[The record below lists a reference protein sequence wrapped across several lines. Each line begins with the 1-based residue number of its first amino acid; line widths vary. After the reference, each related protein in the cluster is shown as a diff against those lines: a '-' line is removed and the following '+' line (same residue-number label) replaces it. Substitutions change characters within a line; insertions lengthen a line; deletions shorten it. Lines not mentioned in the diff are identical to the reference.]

1 MKVLIVGAGPAGSTA
16 AYYLAKAGIDVT
28 VLEKTSFPREKVCGD
43 GLTPRAV
50 REIQKLGLPH
60 PEADGWRRNKGLRLI
75 AGGRT
80 IELPWPEVSDF
91 PQYGLIRTRLGFDE
105 ELARHAAVRRR
116 RRAGTAQRHRGAAR
130 RRRPRD
136 RRPRRAAGRGRTQ
149 DGRDAR
155 LQRRRR
161 ARRGRKLHPHR
172 RVAGHP
178 EARRPARSA
187 SPCAPTSPRPRHDDD
202 WMEGWLELPG
212 RDGKLLPGYG
222 WVFGVG
228 DGTSNVGLGI
238 LNSSK
243 EFGKLD
249 YKQVLREWTAGMPA
263 EWGFTPENQVGEI
276 RGAALPMGFNRTP
289 HYSPGLLLLGDAGGM
304 VSPFNGEGIS
314 YAMESARFA
323 AEFIID
329 AAARVR
335 FGAAGQRP
343 TPTPTSRGT
352 RTTCGTS
359 GARHFTLGR
368 AFAAADRQAR
378 RHEARPADR
387 HAHSCADALRG
398 ADAGQPHRS
407 GGQGL
412 RGQGHPASWNRWSR
426 PRPTRHVQRA
436 SRTPAPTPRFPQ
448 QKLGLTRDQL
458 CRPQLDAR
466 RTRPAELR
474 TRPQHHRHRH
484 RPAAAGRLRGHRGGR
499 RTGPRHHHQPGPG
512 GEEAPRSHRQLRSA
526 G

>member
-1 MKVLIVGAGPAGSTA
+1 MNVLIVGAGPAGSTA
-16 AYYLAKAGIDVT
+16 AYYLAQAGIDVT

-60 PEADGWRRNKGLRLI
+60 PEADGWRRNKGLRLL
-75 AGGRT
+75 AGGRS

-105 ELARHAAVRRR
+105 ELARHAQSAGAVVLERHSVTESLRSDDGRVTGVRAALLDEAGRKTGETRDFDADVVLAADGNSSRTAVSLGLRKRDDRPLGVAVR
-116 RRAGTAQRHRGAAR
+116 TYF
-130 RRRPRD
+130 
-136 RRPRRAAGRGRTQ
+136 
-149 DGRDAR
+149 
-155 LQRRRR
+155 
-161 ARRGRKLHPHR
+161 
-172 RVAGHP
+172 
-178 EARRPARSA
+178 
-187 SPCAPTSPRPRHDDD
+187 TSPRHDDD

-329 AAARVR
+329 GAARSVSAGWTAADADAHLSRYADYVR
-335 FGAAGQRP
+335 QQWG
-343 TPTPTSRGT
+343 S
-352 RTTCGTS
+352 
-359 GARHFTLGR
+359 HFTLGR
-368 AFAAADRQAR
+368 AFAALIGK
-378 RHEARPADR
+378 PAVMKL
-387 HAHSCADALRG
+387 ALRTG
-398 ADAGQPHRS
+398 MPIPV
-407 GGQGL
+407 L
-412 RGQGHPASWNRWSR
+412 M
-426 PRPTRHVQRA
+426 
-436 SRTPAPTPRFPQ
+436 RFVVR
-448 QKLGLTRDQL
+448 LLANLTD
-458 CRPQLDAR
+458 
-466 RTRPAELR
+466 
-474 TRPQHHRHRH
+474 
-484 RPAAAGRLRGHRGGR
+484 PAAKGFEDRVIRLLESLVPATSNQSNQAPPNQAPSGVD
-499 RTGPRHHHQPGPG
+499 GPTHSGTD
-512 GEEAPRSHRQLRSA
+512 SA
-526 G
+526 VSATKVRVNP

>member
-1 MKVLIVGAGPAGSTA
+1 MNVLIVGAGPAGSTA

-60 PEADGWRRNKGLRLI
+60 PETEGWRRNKGLRLI

-105 ELARHAAVRRR
+105 QLARHARSAGAVVLERHSVTEALRSEDGRVTGVRAALLDDAGRKTGETRDFTADVVLAADGNSTRTAVSLGIRKRDDRPLGVAVR
-116 RRAGTAQRHRGAAR
+116 TYF
-130 RRRPRD
+130 
-136 RRPRRAAGRGRTQ
+136 
-149 DGRDAR
+149 
-155 LQRRRR
+155 
-161 ARRGRKLHPHR
+161 
-172 RVAGHP
+172 
-178 EARRPARSA
+178 
-187 SPCAPTSPRPRHDDD
+187 TSPRHEDD

-263 EWGFTPENQVGEI
+263 DWGFTPENQVGEI

-329 AAARVR
+329 AAARS
-335 FGAAGQRP
+335 ASAGW
-343 TPTPTSRGT
+343 G
-352 RTTCGTS
+352 S
-359 GARHFTLGR
+359 GAEASRAADAHLARYADYVQQQWGSHFTLGR
-368 AFAAADRQAR
+368 AFAALIGK
-378 RHEARPADR
+378 PAVMKL
-387 HAHSCADALRG
+387 ALRTG
-398 ADAGQPHRS
+398 MPIPV
-407 GGQGL
+407 L
-412 RGQGHPASWNRWSR
+412 M
-426 PRPTRHVQRA
+426 
-436 SRTPAPTPRFPQ
+436 RFVVRM
-448 QKLGLTRDQL
+448 LANLTD
-458 CRPQLDAR
+458 
-466 RTRPAELR
+466 
-474 TRPQHHRHRH
+474 
-484 RPAAAGRLRGHRGGR
+484 PAAKGFEDRVIRVLESLVPATSNQAMPTTDSDPHSG
-499 RTGPRHHHQPGPG
+499 TN
-512 GEEAPRSHRQLRSA
+512 SA
-526 G
+526 VSATEVRVNP

>member
-1 MKVLIVGAGPAGSTA
+1 MNVLIVGAGPAGSTA
-16 AYYLAKAGIDVT
+16 AYYLAQAGISVT

-60 PEADGWRRNKGLRLI
+60 PEAEGWRRNKGLRLI

-91 PQYGLIRTRLGFDE
+91 PEYGLIRTRIGFDE
-105 ELARHAAVRRR
+105 ELARHARSAGAVVLERHSVTEALRSEDGRVTGVRAAILDESGRKTGQSRDFSADIVLAADGNSTRTAVSLGMHKRDDRPLGVAVR
-116 RRAGTAQRHRGAAR
+116 TYF
-130 RRRPRD
+130 
-136 RRPRRAAGRGRTQ
+136 
-149 DGRDAR
+149 
-155 LQRRRR
+155 
-161 ARRGRKLHPHR
+161 
-172 RVAGHP
+172 
-178 EARRPARSA
+178 
-187 SPCAPTSPRPRHDDD
+187 TSPRHDDD

-289 HYSPGLLLLGDAGGM
+289 HYSPGLMLLGDAGGM

-329 AAARVR
+329 GQARERAGAWAGSAAAADAHFARYADYVR
-335 FGAAGQRP
+335 GQWG
-343 TPTPTSRGT
+343 S
-352 RTTCGTS
+352 
-359 GARHFTLGR
+359 HFTLGR
-368 AFAAADRQAR
+368 AFAALIGK
-378 RHEARPADR
+378 PAVMKL
-387 HAHSCADALRG
+387 ALRTG
-398 ADAGQPHRS
+398 MPIPV
-407 GGQGL
+407 L
-412 RGQGHPASWNRWSR
+412 M
-426 PRPTRHVQRA
+426 
-436 SRTPAPTPRFPQ
+436 RFVVR
-448 QKLGLTRDQL
+448 LLANLTD
-458 CRPQLDAR
+458 
-466 RTRPAELR
+466 
-474 TRPQHHRHRH
+474 
-484 RPAAAGRLRGHRGGR
+484 PAAKGFEDRVIRVL
-499 RTGPRHHHQPGPG
+499 
-512 GEEAPRSHRQLRSA
+512 EALVPATSNQALSTTDSSSA
-526 G
+526 SGTNPAVSATRVRVKP

>member
-16 AYYLAKAGIDVT
+16 AYYLAQSGIDVT

-60 PEADGWRRNKGLRLI
+60 AEAEGWRRNKGLRLI

-91 PQYGLIRTRLGFDE
+91 PTYGLIRTRLGFDE
-105 ELARHAAVRRR
+105 SLARHAEAAGAVVLERHSVTSALQDDDGRVIGARAAILDESGRKTGQTRDFLADVVLAADGNSTRTAVSLGMHKRDDRPLGVAVR
-116 RRAGTAQRHRGAAR
+116 TYF
-130 RRRPRD
+130 
-136 RRPRRAAGRGRTQ
+136 
-149 DGRDAR
+149 
-155 LQRRRR
+155 
-161 ARRGRKLHPHR
+161 
-172 RVAGHP
+172 
-178 EARRPARSA
+178 
-187 SPCAPTSPRPRHDDD
+187 TSPRHDDD

-212 RDGKLLPGYG
+212 KSGKPLPGYG

-323 AEFIID
+323 AEFLVDCSARSASAAWTTHD
-329 AAARVR
+329 ADAHLSRYADYVR
-335 FGAAGQRP
+335 DQWG
-343 TPTPTSRGT
+343 S
-352 RTTCGTS
+352 
-359 GARHFTLGR
+359 HFTLGR
-368 AFAAADRQAR
+368 AFAFLIGK
-378 RHEARPADR
+378 PAVMKL
-387 HAHSCADALRG
+387 ALRTG
-398 ADAGQPHRS
+398 MPIPVLMRFVVRLLANLTDSSAKGFEDRVIRVLEMLVPPTSNTSSARSVTAAGS
-407 GGQGL
+407 ET
-412 RGQGHPASWNRWSR
+412 AVS
-426 PRPTRHVQRA
+426 
-436 SRTPAPTPRFPQ
+436 APT
-448 QKLGLTRDQL
+448 
-458 CRPQLDAR
+458 
-466 RTRPAELR
+466 
-474 TRPQHHRHRH
+474 
-484 RPAAAGRLRGHRGGR
+484 
-499 RTGPRHHHQPGPG
+499 
-512 GEEAPRSHRQLRSA
+512 S
-526 G
+526 

>member
-16 AYYLAKAGIDVT
+16 AYYLAQAGIEVT

-60 PEADGWRRNKGLRLI
+60 DETDGWRRNKGLRLL
-75 AGGRT
+75 AGGRS

-105 ELARHAAVRRR
+105 ELARHAQAAGAVVLERHSVTETLRAEDGRVIGARAAILDESGRKTGDSRDFSADVVLAADGNSTRTALSLGIHKRDDRPLGVAVR
-116 RRAGTAQRHRGAAR
+116 TYF
-130 RRRPRD
+130 
-136 RRPRRAAGRGRTQ
+136 
-149 DGRDAR
+149 
-155 LQRRRR
+155 
-161 ARRGRKLHPHR
+161 
-172 RVAGHP
+172 
-178 EARRPARSA
+178 
-187 SPCAPTSPRPRHDDD
+187 TSPRTDDD

-323 AEFIID
+323 AEFIISADSAHD
-329 AAARVR
+329 ADTHLAGYADYVR
-335 FGAAGQRP
+335 GQWG
-343 TPTPTSRGT
+343 S
-352 RTTCGTS
+352 
-359 GARHFTLGR
+359 HFTLGR
-368 AFAAADRQAR
+368 AFAALIGK
-378 RHEARPADR
+378 PAIMKL
-387 HAHSCADALRG
+387 ALRTG
-398 ADAGQPHRS
+398 MPIPVLMRFVVRLLANLTD
-407 GGQGL
+407 
-412 RGQGHPASWNRWSR
+412 PAAKGFEDKVIR
-426 PRPTRHVQRA
+426 VLEA
-436 SRTPAPTPRFPQ
+436 LVPATSNTSSAHTATKQRFPQ
-448 QKLGLTRDQL
+448 QKVRVN
-458 CRPQLDAR
+458 P
-466 RTRPAELR
+466 
-474 TRPQHHRHRH
+474 
-484 RPAAAGRLRGHRGGR
+484 
-499 RTGPRHHHQPGPG
+499 
-512 GEEAPRSHRQLRSA
+512 
-526 G
+526 

>member
-1 MKVLIVGAGPAGSTA
+1 MNVLIVGAGPAGSTA
-16 AYYLAKAGIDVT
+16 AYYLAKAGIRVT

-60 PEADGWRRNKGLRLI
+60 PEEDGWRRNKGLRLI

-105 ELARHAAVRRR
+105 ELARHAQAAGAQILERHSVTEALRSEDGRVTGARAALLDESGRKTGETHDFSADVVLAADGNSTRTAVSLGIQKRDDRPLGVAVR
-116 RRAGTAQRHRGAAR
+116 TYF
-130 RRRPRD
+130 
-136 RRPRRAAGRGRTQ
+136 
-149 DGRDAR
+149 
-155 LQRRRR
+155 
-161 ARRGRKLHPHR
+161 
-172 RVAGHP
+172 
-178 EARRPARSA
+178 
-187 SPCAPTSPRPRHDDD
+187 TSPRHNDD

-249 YKQVLREWTAGMPA
+249 YKQVLREWTAAMPA
-263 EWGFTPENQVGEI
+263 EWGFTPANQVGEI

-329 AAARVR
+329 ASARSLSDGAHDADAHLAGYADYVR
-335 FGAAGQRP
+335 GQWG
-343 TPTPTSRGT
+343 S
-352 RTTCGTS
+352 
-359 GARHFTLGR
+359 HFTLGR
-368 AFAAADRQAR
+368 AFAALIGK
-378 RHEARPADR
+378 PAVMKL
-387 HAHSCADALRG
+387 ALRTG
-398 ADAGQPHRS
+398 MPIPVLMRFVVRLLANLTD
-407 GGQGL
+407 
-412 RGQGHPASWNRWSR
+412 PAAKGFEDRAIRVLESLVPATSNTSSASN
-426 PRPTRHVQRA
+426 QRY
-436 SRTPAPTPRFPQ
+436 PQ
-448 QKLGLTRDQL
+448 QKVRVNQ
-458 CRPQLDAR
+458 
-466 RTRPAELR
+466 
-474 TRPQHHRHRH
+474 
-484 RPAAAGRLRGHRGGR
+484 
-499 RTGPRHHHQPGPG
+499 
-512 GEEAPRSHRQLRSA
+512 
-526 G
+526 

>member
-16 AYYLAKAGIDVT
+16 AYYLAQAGIDVT

-60 PEADGWRRNKGLRLI
+60 AEAEGWRRNKGLRLI

-91 PQYGLIRTRLGFDE
+91 PTYGLIRTRLGFDE
-105 ELARHAAVRRR
+105 SLARHAESAGAVVLERHSVTSALTSEDGRVIGARASILDESGRKTGETRDFHADVVLAADGNSTRTAVSLGMHKRDDRPLGVAVR
-116 RRAGTAQRHRGAAR
+116 TYF
-130 RRRPRD
+130 
-136 RRPRRAAGRGRTQ
+136 
-149 DGRDAR
+149 
-155 LQRRRR
+155 
-161 ARRGRKLHPHR
+161 
-172 RVAGHP
+172 
-178 EARRPARSA
+178 
-187 SPCAPTSPRPRHDDD
+187 TSPRHEDD

-212 RDGKLLPGYG
+212 KSGKPLPGYG

-249 YKQVLREWTAGMPA
+249 YKQVLREWTAGMPS

-323 AEFIID
+323 AEFIVDCSARSVSAGWTADD
-329 AAARVR
+329 ADAHL
-335 FGAAGQRP
+335 
-343 TPTPTSRGT
+343 SRYADYVQDQWG
-352 RTTCGTS
+352 S
-359 GARHFTLGR
+359 HFTLGR
-368 AFAAADRQAR
+368 AFAFLIGK
-378 RHEARPADR
+378 PAVMKL
-387 HAHSCADALRG
+387 ALRTG
-398 ADAGQPHRS
+398 MPIPVLMRFVVRLLANLTDSSAKGFEDRVIRVLEMLVPPTSNTSSARS
-407 GGQGL
+407 L
-412 RGQGHPASWNRWSR
+412 TAAESDTAVS
-426 PRPTRHVQRA
+426 
-436 SRTPAPTPRFPQ
+436 APT
-448 QKLGLTRDQL
+448 
-458 CRPQLDAR
+458 
-466 RTRPAELR
+466 
-474 TRPQHHRHRH
+474 
-484 RPAAAGRLRGHRGGR
+484 
-499 RTGPRHHHQPGPG
+499 
-512 GEEAPRSHRQLRSA
+512 S
-526 G
+526 

>member
-1 MKVLIVGAGPAGSTA
+1 MNVLIVGAGPAGSTA
-16 AYYLAKAGIDVT
+16 AFYLAKAGISVT

-60 PEADGWRRNKGLRLI
+60 PEAEGWRRNKGLRLI

-105 ELARHAAVRRR
+105 ELARHAHAAGAEILERHSVTEALRSEDGRVTGVRAALLDESGRKTGETCDFSADVVLAADGNSTRTAVSLGIQKRDDRPLGVAVR
-116 RRAGTAQRHRGAAR
+116 TYF
-130 RRRPRD
+130 
-136 RRPRRAAGRGRTQ
+136 
-149 DGRDAR
+149 
-155 LQRRRR
+155 
-161 ARRGRKLHPHR
+161 
-172 RVAGHP
+172 
-178 EARRPARSA
+178 
-187 SPCAPTSPRPRHDDD
+187 TSPRTDDD

-243 EFGKLD
+243 DFGKLD

-263 EWGFTPENQVGEI
+263 DWGFTPENQVGEI

-329 AAARVR
+329 ASSRSY
-335 FGAAGQRP
+335 AAGGMYDADAHL
-343 TPTPTSRGT
+343 SGYADYVRGQW
-352 RTTCGTS
+352 GS
-359 GARHFTLGR
+359 HFTLGR
-368 AFAAADRQAR
+368 AFAALIGK
-378 RHEARPADR
+378 PAVMKL
-387 HAHSCADALRG
+387 ALRTG
-398 ADAGQPHRS
+398 MPIPVLMRFVVRLLANLTD
-407 GGQGL
+407 
-412 RGQGHPASWNRWSR
+412 PAAKSFEDRAIRVLESLVPATSNTPSASN
-426 PRPTRHVQRA
+426 QRY
-436 SRTPAPTPRFPQ
+436 PQ
-448 QKLGLTRDQL
+448 QKVRVN
-458 CRPQLDAR
+458 P
-466 RTRPAELR
+466 
-474 TRPQHHRHRH
+474 
-484 RPAAAGRLRGHRGGR
+484 
-499 RTGPRHHHQPGPG
+499 
-512 GEEAPRSHRQLRSA
+512 
-526 G
+526 

>member
-1 MKVLIVGAGPAGSTA
+1 MNVLIVGAGPAGSTA
-16 AYYLAKAGIDVT
+16 AYYLAKAGINVT

-60 PEADGWRRNKGLRLI
+60 PVEDGWRRNKGLRLV

-105 ELARHAAVRRR
+105 ELARHAQSAGATILERHSVTDALRDDAGRVTGVRAALLDESGRKTGETREFSADVVLAADGNSTRTAVSLGIQKRDDRPLGVAVR
-116 RRAGTAQRHRGAAR
+116 TYF
-130 RRRPRD
+130 
-136 RRPRRAAGRGRTQ
+136 
-149 DGRDAR
+149 
-155 LQRRRR
+155 
-161 ARRGRKLHPHR
+161 
-172 RVAGHP
+172 
-178 EARRPARSA
+178 E
-187 SPCAPTSPRPRHDDD
+187 SPRTDDD

-263 EWGFTPENQVGEI
+263 DWGFTPENQVGEI

-329 AAARVR
+329 ASSRRA
-335 FGAAGQRP
+335 AAGEYDADAHL
-343 TPTPTSRGT
+343 SRYADHVRDQWG
-352 RTTCGTS
+352 S
-359 GARHFTLGR
+359 HFTLGR
-368 AFAAADRQAR
+368 AFAALIGK
-378 RHEARPADR
+378 PAVMKL
-387 HAHSCADALRG
+387 ALRTG
-398 ADAGQPHRS
+398 MPIPVLMRFVVRLLANLTD
-407 GGQGL
+407 
-412 RGQGHPASWNRWSR
+412 PAAKGFEDRVIRVLESLVPATSNS
-426 PRPTRHVQRA
+426 PAVSHQRY
-436 SRTPAPTPRFPQ
+436 PQ
-448 QKLGLTRDQL
+448 QKVRVN
-458 CRPQLDAR
+458 P
-466 RTRPAELR
+466 
-474 TRPQHHRHRH
+474 
-484 RPAAAGRLRGHRGGR
+484 
-499 RTGPRHHHQPGPG
+499 
-512 GEEAPRSHRQLRSA
+512 
-526 G
+526 

>member
-60 PEADGWRRNKGLRLI
+60 PENDGWRRNKGLRLI

-105 ELARHAAVRRR
+105 ELARHAQAAGATILERHSVTDALRNDDGRVTGVRAALLDESGRKTRETREFPADVVLAADGNSTRTAVSLGIQKRDDRPLGVAVR
-116 RRAGTAQRHRGAAR
+116 TYF
-130 RRRPRD
+130 
-136 RRPRRAAGRGRTQ
+136 
-149 DGRDAR
+149 
-155 LQRRRR
+155 
-161 ARRGRKLHPHR
+161 
-172 RVAGHP
+172 
-178 EARRPARSA
+178 
-187 SPCAPTSPRPRHDDD
+187 TSPRTDDD

-263 EWGFTPENQVGEI
+263 DWGFTPDNQVGEI

-329 AAARVR
+329 ASSRSASSGGTYDADAHLSRYADYVR
-335 FGAAGQRP
+335 DQWG
-343 TPTPTSRGT
+343 S
-352 RTTCGTS
+352 
-359 GARHFTLGR
+359 HFTLGR
-368 AFAAADRQAR
+368 AFAALIGK
-378 RHEARPADR
+378 PTVMKL
-387 HAHSCADALRG
+387 ALRTG
-398 ADAGQPHRS
+398 MPIPVLMRFVVRLLANLTDSSAK
-407 GGQGL
+407 GL
-412 RGQGHPASWNRWSR
+412 EDRVIRVLESLVPATSNTSTV
-426 PRPTRHVQRA
+426 PPATNQRY
-436 SRTPAPTPRFPQ
+436 PQ
-448 QKLGLTRDQL
+448 QKVRVN
-458 CRPQLDAR
+458 P
-466 RTRPAELR
+466 
-474 TRPQHHRHRH
+474 
-484 RPAAAGRLRGHRGGR
+484 
-499 RTGPRHHHQPGPG
+499 
-512 GEEAPRSHRQLRSA
+512 
-526 G
+526 

>member
-1 MKVLIVGAGPAGSTA
+1 VNVLIVGAGPAGSTA
-16 AYYLAKAGIDVT
+16 AYYLARAGIEVT

-60 PEADGWRRNKGLRLI
+60 PEQDGWRRNKGLRLL
-75 AGGRT
+75 AGGRS

-105 ELARHAAVRRR
+105 ELARHAQSAGAVVLERHSVTEALRSEDGRVTGVRAALLDESGRKTGETRDFDADVVLAADGNSSRTAVSLGIRKRDDRPLGVAVR
-116 RRAGTAQRHRGAAR
+116 TYFQ
-130 RRRPRD
+130 
-136 RRPRRAAGRGRTQ
+136 
-149 DGRDAR
+149 
-155 LQRRRR
+155 
-161 ARRGRKLHPHR
+161 
-172 RVAGHP
+172 
-178 EARRPARSA
+178 S
-187 SPCAPTSPRPRHDDD
+187 PRHDDD

-329 AAARVR
+329 GAARRRAGAWGGASGSGFGSADAHLARYADYVR
-335 FGAAGQRP
+335 EQWG
-343 TPTPTSRGT
+343 S
-352 RTTCGTS
+352 
-359 GARHFTLGR
+359 HFTLGR
-368 AFAAADRQAR
+368 AFAALIGK
-378 RHEARPADR
+378 PAVMKL
-387 HAHSCADALRG
+387 ALRTG
-398 ADAGQPHRS
+398 MPIPV
-407 GGQGL
+407 L
-412 RGQGHPASWNRWSR
+412 M
-426 PRPTRHVQRA
+426 
-436 SRTPAPTPRFPQ
+436 RFVVR
-448 QKLGLTRDQL
+448 LLANLTD
-458 CRPQLDAR
+458 
-466 RTRPAELR
+466 
-474 TRPQHHRHRH
+474 
-484 RPAAAGRLRGHRGGR
+484 PAAKGFEDRVIRVLEMLVPA
-499 RTGPRHHHQPGPG
+499 TSNTASP
-512 GEEAPRSHRQLRSA
+512 SHSSTNSA
-526 G
+526 VSATKVRVNP